1 MLREV
6 DCKEWQIVFAR
17 TLQEYLYKN
26 GFKNL
31 IEIRYNKEGK
41 LYTIKNKKLY
51 IDTEKVEG
59 RPFEID
65 GEKSIKE
72 FCKVLSEFHG
82 ASEGFVPPPG
92 IKINVRWGKLT
103 ERYKRY
109 LKDFERIKDSEN
121 KTSFEAALEPYWEEI
136 YKRAKE
142 VMKTFRSIQY
152 LSALEESMKKRE
164 VCLNTISKNTAIKT
178 KRGIYLFEIFDSGY
192 NMIEE
197 DIAKLIKRGIQ
208 KTGKKEI
215 FDIVLSEYE
224 KYRAL
229 NSNSIEYIKAYVS
242 FPYNT
247 LKLVSKYLKGKEIDY
262 EKKLEKALLRDNQCN
277 LLGV

>member
-17 TLQEYLYKN
+17 TLQEYLFKK

-31 IEIRYNKEGK
+31 VEIRYNKEGK
-41 LYTIKNKKLY
+41 LYTIKNKRLY

-59 RPFEID
+59 RAFEID
-65 GEKSIKE
+65 GDKNIKE
-72 FCKVLSEFHG
+72 FCRVLSEFHE
-82 ASEGFVPPPG
+82 AAEGFVPPPG
-92 IKINVRWGKLT
+92 VKINVKWGKLT

-109 LKDFERIKDSEN
+109 LRDFEKLKDSQN
-121 KTSFEAALEPYWEEI
+121 KTPFEAALEPYWEEI

-164 VCLNTISKNTAIKT
+164 ICLNALSRDTAIKT
-178 KRGIYLFEIFDSGY
+178 KRGIYLFGIFDSGY

-208 KTGKKEI
+208 RTGRKEI
-215 FDIVLSEYE
+215 FDIVISEYE
-224 KYRAL
+224 KYRGL
-229 NSNSIEYIKAYVS
+229 NSNSREYIKAYVS
-242 FPYNT
+242 FPYYT
-247 LKLVSKYLKGKEIDY
+247 LKLASKYLKGKEEDF
-262 EKKLEKALLRDNQCN
+262 EKKLEKALLKDNQCN